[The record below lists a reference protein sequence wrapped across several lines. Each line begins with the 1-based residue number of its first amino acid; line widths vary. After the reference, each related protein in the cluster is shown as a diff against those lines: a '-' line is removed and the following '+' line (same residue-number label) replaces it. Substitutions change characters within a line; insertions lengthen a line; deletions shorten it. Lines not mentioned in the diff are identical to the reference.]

1 MDKNSKTY
9 GRPLVVDKYSTD
21 HNGEDVNTKGVC
33 PAALGSKD
41 EQPAAYSPDTQ
52 LFYVPTNHVCMLI
65 KPKSQL
71 LEVGIV
77 DEILDSFQQ
86 RARARL
92 QRGINGF
99 DNGTCCQ
106 TYC

>member
-1 MDKNSKTY
+1 
-9 GRPLVVDKYSTD
+9 
-21 HNGEDVNTKGVC
+21 
-33 PAALGSKD
+33 
-41 EQPAAYSPDTQ
+41 
-52 LFYVPTNHVCMLI
+52 MLI

>member
-1 MDKNSKTY
+1 MLGVNIRGFVLLG
-9 GRPLVVDKYSTD
+9 GRLVGLRRRQGRRGRICNWCRGRSGGDGGSR
-21 HNGEDVNTKGVC
+21 
-33 PAALGSKD
+33 PARIY
-41 EQPAAYSPDTQ
+41 QR
-52 LFYVPTNHVCMLI
+52 MLI